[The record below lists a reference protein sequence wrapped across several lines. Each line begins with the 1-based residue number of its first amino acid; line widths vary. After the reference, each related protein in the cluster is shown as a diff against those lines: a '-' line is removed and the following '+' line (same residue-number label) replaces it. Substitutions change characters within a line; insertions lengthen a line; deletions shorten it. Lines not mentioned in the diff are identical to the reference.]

1 MDYDQQKDS
10 APKIIMNARG
20 HLDLKLLSHAKAS
33 AVHIHHNPNLG
44 ELLSKLPS
52 GEEIPPD
59 LYQAIAEIL
68 ASVYQMSERLK
79 DK

>member
-1 MDYDQQKDS
+1 MAYDQLKDS
-10 APKIIMNARG
+10 APKIIANARG
-20 HLDLKLLSHAKAS
+20 NLALKLLSHAKAS
-33 AVHIHHNPNLG
+33 GVQIHHNLNLV

-59 LYQAIAEIL
+59 LCQANAEIL
-68 ASVYQMSERLK
+68 AFVYQVSERLK